1 MNKTFLI
8 NLPNFEICLL
18 TFIVIFIIYIS
29 VINNPKCKLSQAIK
43 KTFTSNEK
51 ENFELTGQFPK
62 TLNETKTLIDQMVV
76 HETTTYVVGE
86 EGNHDYPLSSA
97 FCSETYNNI
106 PSSRNE
112 YELNLNSRDYKNTYA
127 IGEEGT
133 PITKVLTVH
142 SQEEGTPFLCP
153 KINDGGFGRFK

>member
-1 MNKTFLI
+1 MSKTFLI
-8 NLPNFEICLL
+8 TLPNFEICLL
-18 TFIVIFIIYIS
+18 TIVIVYLLYIS
-29 VINNPKCKLSQAIK
+29 VINNPKCKLSQNIK
-43 KTFTSNEK
+43 KTFTKEK
-51 ENFELTGQFPK
+51 EDFNLTGQFPN
-62 TLNETKTLIDQMVV
+62 TLNETKTLIDQMIV

-112 YELNLNSRDYKNTYA
+112 YELNLNSRDFKNTYA

-153 KINDGGFGRFK
+153 KINDGGLGRFK

>member
-1 MNKTFLI
+1 MNKKFLI
-8 NLPNFEICLL
+8 NLPNFEVCLL
-18 TFIVIFIIYIS
+18 TFIVIYLLYIS
-29 VINNPKCKLSQAIK
+29 VINNPKCKLSQNIK
-43 KTFTSNEK
+43 STFTNKK
-51 ENFELTGQFPK
+51 EDFEISDQFPK

-97 FCSETYNNI
+97 FCSETYNSN

-127 IGEEGT
+127 VGEEGT

-153 KINDGGFGRFK
+153 KINDGGLGRFK